1 MPTSEHKADD
11 ATRRLILIP
20 APVTLEYTH
29 GTAMIGSLVTIEK
42 RIPEYAAT
50 EGADETWETLPI
62 EQLSSELERYCG
74 VTVRTRRVRAATGED
89 DASANA
95 AEDARDARAG
105 APAAMNGTVISL
117 GLDSRLAH
125 DEYTLDVF
133 ASDTIAV
140 RGGGESGLRYGLQT
154 LRQIIGQTSRAIP
167 CLHIQDKPAF
177 AVRAYSLD
185 VTRGRVPTME
195 FLTWFVD
202 QLALYKYN
210 QFQLYVEHAFAFVE
224 LSEAWR
230 GTDPLTAADITY
242 LDEYC
247 ARRGIELVPSL
258 ATFGHMYMNLRTREH
273 RGLGEFPE
281 DADRPFSFI
290 ERMEHHTLNAADP
303 KAHDFASRLIEEY
316 APLFRSKSF
325 NIGGDETFDLGRG
338 RSAQDAP
345 EAGRDE
351 LYAGFVRDLCE
362 TLARHGR
369 QPMLWADIALESP
382 RTMDLLPGDIT
393 MLNWMYEPQV
403 DESNIQTIA
412 AQGRRQFVC
421 PAVRAWS
428 RFFPD
433 YAGAWLNTYHMA
445 LAGVKYGAEGMVV
458 TDWGDYGH
466 VNDPRLSVPGL
477 CYGAQNAW
485 NPIEIDAHEMNRRI
499 SVLVYGDE
507 SGRIMDCLVRIDSD
521 GVSFPWDLAVQ
532 VLELEYGS
540 GTGMLNTDVASYV
553 ERSCGG
559 ELVFDRTLGCADAR
573 RRLLLRNHARLERR
587 RDCDRALIDCGS
599 AVVAVLDGSARG
611 GLNPE
616 LLWVMLDGQRL
627 FNRLGEE
634 LLVLAGGEDACDTKD
649 VTGRALDASRRARL
663 AADLE
668 LWFERY
674 RVQWLS
680 IGRYAEL
687 ARIAHVVWSFADI
700 LRRGAL

>member
-1 MPTSEHKADD
+1 
-11 ATRRLILIP
+11 
-20 APVTLEYTH
+20 
-29 GTAMIGSLVTIEK
+29 
-42 RIPEYAAT
+42 
-50 EGADETWETLPI
+50 
-62 EQLSSELERYCG
+62 
-74 VTVRTRRVRAATGED
+74 
-89 DASANA
+89 
-95 AEDARDARAG
+95 
-105 APAAMNGTVISL
+105 
-117 GLDSRLAH
+117 
-125 DEYTLDVF
+125 
-133 ASDTIAV
+133 
-140 RGGGESGLRYGLQT
+140 
-154 LRQIIGQTSRAIP
+154 
-167 CLHIQDKPAF
+167 
-177 AVRAYSLD
+177 
-185 VTRGRVPTME
+185 ME

-230 GTDPLTAADITY
+230 GTDPLTADDITY

-345 EAGRDE
+345 GAGRDE

-393 MLNWMYEPQV
+393 MLNWMYEPQI
-403 DESNIQTIA
+403 DESKIQTIA

-445 LAGVKYGAEGMVV
+445 LAGTKYDAEGMVV

-499 SVLVYGDE
+499 SALVYGDE
-507 SGRIMDCLVRIDSD
+507 SGRIMDCLARIDSD

-540 GTGMLNTDVASYV
+540 GTGALNMDVAACM
-553 ERSCGG
+553 ERSSGG
-559 ELVFDRTLGCADAR
+559 RLTLDRTLGCDDAR
-573 RRLLLRNHARLERR
+573 RRMLQWNRERIERR
-587 RDCDRALIDCGS
+587 RDCDQVLLDCGD
-599 AVVAVLDGSARG
+599 AFAGLDKG
-611 GLNPE
+611 GLTAE
-616 LLWVMLDGQRL
+616 FLSVMLDGQRL
-627 FNRLGEE
+627 FNELGEE
-634 LLVLAGGEDACDTKD
+634 LLALADGKD
-649 VTGRALDASRRARL
+649 VGIGANRL

-674 RVQWLS
+674 RAQWLS
-680 IGRYAEL
+680 VGRHAEL
-687 ARIAHVVWSFADI
+687 ARIAHVVWSLADI

>member
-1 MPTSEHKADD
+1 MPTFEYTVD
-11 ATRRLILIP
+11 AATLCLTLIP

-105 APAAMNGTVISL
+105 APAAMNGIVISL

-393 MLNWMYEPQV
+393 MLNWMYEPQI

-421 PAVRAWS
+421 PRG
-428 RFFPD
+428 
-433 YAGAWLNTYHMA
+433 AGLEPV
-445 LAGVKYGAEGMVV
+445 L
-458 TDWGDYGH
+458 
-466 VNDPRLSVPGL
+466 PRLCGCLAEHVSHGIGGCQV
-477 CYGAQNAW
+477 W
-485 NPIEIDAHEMNRRI
+485 R
-499 SVLVYGDE
+499 
-507 SGRIMDCLVRIDSD
+507 GRH
-521 GVSFPWDLAVQ
+521 
-532 VLELEYGS
+532 
-540 GTGMLNTDVASYV
+540 
-553 ERSCGG
+553 GG
-559 ELVFDRTLGCADAR
+559 
-573 RRLLLRNHARLERR
+573 H
-587 RDCDRALIDCGS
+587 
-599 AVVAVLDGSARG
+599 
-611 GLNPE
+611 
-616 LLWVMLDGQRL
+616 
-627 FNRLGEE
+627 RLGRLRPRQRSASERAGP
-634 LLVLAGGEDACDTKD
+634 VLW
-649 VTGRALDASRRARL
+649 RS
-663 AADLE
+663 
-668 LWFERY
+668 ER
-674 RVQWLS
+674 VES
-680 IGRYAEL
+680 
-687 ARIAHVVWSFADI
+687 D
-700 LRRGAL
+700 

>member
-11 ATRRLILIP
+11 ATRRLTLIP

-29 GTAMIGSLVTIEK
+29 GTALIGPLVTIED
-42 RIPEYAAT
+42 
-50 EGADETWETLPI
+50 ADQSWETLPI
-62 EQLSSELERYCG
+62 EQLSDELRHRHG
-74 VTVRTRRVRAATGED
+74 ITVLRRRAH
-89 DASANA
+89 
-95 AEDARDARAG
+95 
-105 APAAMNGTVISL
+105 GTVISL

-125 DEYTLDVF
+125 DEYTLDVS
-133 ASDTIAV
+133 ASEGIRV
-140 RGGGESGLRYGLQT
+140 RGGSESGLRYGLQT

-177 AVRAYSLD
+177 PVRAYSLD

-325 NIGGDETFDLGRG
+325 NIGGDETFDLGR
-338 RSAQDAP
+338 SAQDAP
-345 EAGRDE
+345 GAGRDE

-393 MLNWMYEPQV
+393 MLNWMYEPQI
-403 DESNIQTIA
+403 DESKIQTIA

-445 LAGVKYGAEGMVV
+445 LAGTKYDAEGMVV

-499 SVLVYGDE
+499 SALVYGDE
-507 SGRIMDCLVRIDSD
+507 SGRIMDCLARIDSD

-540 GTGMLNTDVASYV
+540 GTGALNMDVAACM
-553 ERSCGG
+553 ERSSGG
-559 ELVFDRTLGCADAR
+559 RLTLDRTLGCDDAR
-573 RRLLLRNHARLERR
+573 RRMLQWNRERIERR
-587 RDCDRALIDCGS
+587 RDCDQVLLDCGD
-599 AVVAVLDGSARG
+599 AFAGLDKG
-611 GLNPE
+611 GLTAE
-616 LLWVMLDGQRL
+616 FLSVMLDGQRL
-627 FNRLGEE
+627 FNELGEE
-634 LLVLAGGEDACDTKD
+634 LLALADGKD
-649 VTGRALDASRRARL
+649 VGSGANRL

-674 RVQWLS
+674 RAQWLS
-680 IGRYAEL
+680 VGRHAEL
-687 ARIAHVVWSFADI
+687 ARIAHVVWSLADI